1 MLSVGRAYIDNTTQ
15 HTTTVVYNYGKISTE
30 TKGSNGSPIDFK
42 ATIKEFPTIYSNIYN
57 NTYSWRWATRADL
70 GLAASASLPYSTT
83 IVYGSSVTVNL
94 AHIYGVSTRDSKYN
108 AFLNAPYLNSLQVT
122 DAKLVSNSNNLDEY
136 FDAALNGTT
145 ISLTEKSGST
155 NPTDDVPSTLVITAK
170 DMYNN
175 DVEIRLPMTV
185 KKR

>member
-1 MLSVGRAYIDNTTQ
+1 
-15 HTTTVVYNYGKISTE
+15 
-30 TKGSNGSPIDFK
+30 
-42 ATIKEFPTIYSNIYN
+42 
-57 NTYSWRWATRADL
+57 
-70 GLAASASLPYSTT
+70 
-83 IVYGSSVTVNL
+83 
-94 AHIYGVSTRDSKYN
+94 
-108 AFLNAPYLNSLQVT
+108 
-122 DAKLVSNSNNLDEY
+122 LVSNSNNLDEY
-136 FDAALNGTT
+136 FNAALSGTT